1 MIEMRTPE
9 QLTVTELIQ
18 QSRREIAQFVHQQAT
33 DDSCAFELFRRA
45 IVQRDEQAW
54 SGIYGLYNAVISSW
68 ILRQV
73 PKLADEDLEA
83 LVNRVF
89 AKFAHA
95 MNAQKERDFSCVR
108 ALLGYLRRCVESVV
122 ADHCR
127 SQRAR
132 LREETFEFL
141 DQEPVLDDPADLVA
155 TQLAA
160 QELWQLIW
168 KEVTSVEER
177 LIVQLVCALGLSP
190 RELQRRY
197 SHVFTS
203 VDDIYRIK
211 RNVLERLRR
220 NKELLQLLDRQSPHQ
235 PREVRHA
242 S

>member
-1 MIEMRTPE
+1 MIELHSPE
-9 QLTVTELIQ
+9 QLTVTELIREAHLETQ
-18 QSRREIAQFVHQQAT
+18 LFLRDQSPEHV
-33 DDSCAFELFRRA
+33 CAFELFRRA
-45 IVQRDEQAW
+45 IVLRDEQAW
-54 SGIYGLYNAVISSW
+54 FGIYELYNAVVSSW
-68 ILRQV
+68 ILHLV
-73 PKLADEDLEA
+73 PKLEGPDFEA
-83 LVNRVF
+83 LVNGVF
-89 AKFAHA
+89 AKFARA
-95 MNAQKERDFSCVR
+95 VNAQRGSDFSCVQG
-108 ALLGYLRRCVESVV
+108 LLGYLKRCAESVV

-168 KEVTSVEER
+168 REVTSVEER

-220 NKELLQLLDRQSPHQ
+220 NKALLQLLDRQSPHQ
-235 PREVRHA
+235 QREVRHA